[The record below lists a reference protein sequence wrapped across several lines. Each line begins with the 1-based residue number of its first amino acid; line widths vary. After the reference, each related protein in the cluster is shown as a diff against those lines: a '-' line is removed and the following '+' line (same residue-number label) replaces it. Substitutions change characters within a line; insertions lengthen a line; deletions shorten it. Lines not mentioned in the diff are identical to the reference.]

1 MQRLDPHTLFSIF
14 ENGDEE
20 IYKEHGIEDTLNN
33 PYVLIGMVVRGIE
46 NYQLMDLMYMRQYPK
61 EYKNVRELT
70 KYKYYTKLYSY
81 LTRIDS
87 TKFETIH
94 RIGETF
100 DKEAVNSSL
109 ATLLVYYELIEEYEK
124 CAVIKRYMDLLTQKE
139 ERKVGY
145 LI

>member
-87 TKFETIH
+87 SKFEDIYKV
-94 RIGETF
+94 GESY
-100 DKEAVNSSL
+100 ESNSTEKGL
-109 ATLLVYYELIEEYEK
+109 NTLLKYFEGIEHYEK
-124 CAVIKRYMDLLTQKE
+124 CAVIKRFYDLITSSIVKSYFN
-139 ERKVGY
+139 V
-145 LI
+145 